1 MKEITLQEEKTN
13 EVDKDIQDLL
23 NEMQIVLR
31 EKEEKQ
37 KVLNEKSKKW
47 NALQSNKNN
56 IDAQFE
62 QIRKKDEYLYAE
74 MIETNKRRK
83 ENIASVKT
91 VSFNRK
97 INDFR

>member
-1 MKEITLQEEKTN
+1 M
-13 EVDKDIQDLL
+13 DKDVQDLL
-23 NEMQIVLR
+23 NEMQIVHQ

-83 ENIASVKT
+83 ENVALLKT

-97 INDFR
+97 IKDFR

>member
-1 MKEITLQEEKTN
+1 M
-13 EVDKDIQDLL
+13 DKDVQDLL
-23 NEMQIVLR
+23 NEMQIVYQ

-83 ENIASVKT
+83 ENVALLKT

-97 INDFR
+97 IKDFR